1 MSVKVKTI
9 LMGGIAACIMV
20 TMGCSGNS
28 YAALQA
34 VNRTGVSEIVTPLNV
49 EDPVACVKSIMAS
62 RNYKKLL
69 TTTAVGAKFLGN
81 GMAASQDQSYLLLN
95 EGDAIEKRE
104 NASGLERYLQG
115 RMASS
120 SEEAHQKAVRY
131 SVIADMVLRPMMGT
145 LLGCAPAAK
154 PPGPKI

>member
-1 MSVKVKTI
+1 MSIKVKTI
-9 LMGGIAACIMV
+9 LVGGIAACVMV

-34 VNRTGVSEIVTPLNV
+34 VNRTVVGEIVTPLNV

-69 TTTAVGAKFLGN
+69 TTTAVGTKFLGT
-81 GMAASQDQSYLLLN
+81 GMAASQDQSYYLLN
-95 EGDAIEKRE
+95 EVGAIKKRE
-104 NASGLERYLQG
+104 SASGLELYLQG

-120 SEEAHQKAVRY
+120 SEEAHQKPCDIQL
-131 SVIADMVLRPMMGT
+131 SPIW
-145 LLGCAPAAK
+145 C
-154 PPGPKI
+154 